1 MTSLFDQGRH
11 EQADK
16 LLPQLP
22 GLLQAQDWSDSAY
35 YLLRR
40 WKAVATKLNN
50 AKRPAECVHIV
61 QHILQVMDAG
71 HITGRKASGLRSEF
85 EKLLSEA
92 KAALRL

>member
-35 YLLRR
+35 
-40 WKAVATKLNN
+40 
-50 AKRPAECVHIV
+50 
-61 QHILQVMDAG
+61 
-71 HITGRKASGLRSEF
+71 
-85 EKLLSEA
+85 
-92 KAALRL
+92 

>member
-71 HITGRKASGLRSEF
+71 HMMKKPMVISAVMSIQSGPLRF
-85 EKLLSEA
+85 
-92 KAALRL
+92 RP